1 MKIRFSILSVL
12 ALTFTPLFAWA
23 GGVAVIE
30 SGVDPSYG
38 RSTIEFRDDQIRME
52 LEGAGVDGYMLM
64 RDGSLYTVTTQG
76 GQPFVM
82 DLGVMINM
90 LGGFM
95 EEQPTLEAPISN
107 LVTVESTGRTE
118 QVAGISGQV
127 YNVTYIDEGGRQ
139 ITEEVVIGNHPAL
152 RTLSRTLESW
162 SRTMAEQMN
171 SDVVDYEDT
180 MGQLLTRGDGI
191 LRLGSHY
198 RLVSIDGNAPPASRF
213 ELPAA
218 PQQMPDLGAL
228 MSGALNNNQ
237 NQPEAQSQAQQ
248 EAPAEA
254 QGSNPIG
261 DFFNRRSQR
270 QQDRVESRTEQEVD
284 QATDRA
290 VDRAIDNI
298 FRRF

>member
-1 MKIRFSILSVL
+1 MKIRYSVLSVL
-12 ALTFTPLFAWA
+12 ALALAPLFAWA

-30 SGVDPSYG
+30 SGIDPGHG
-38 RSTIEFRDDQIRME
+38 RSTIEFSGDQIRME
-52 LEGAGVDGYMLM
+52 LTGAELDGYLLM
-64 RDGSLYTVTTQG
+64 RDGSVYTVTTQG

-82 DLGVMINM
+82 DLSAMMNM

-95 EEQPTLEAPISN
+95 EDQTSLEAPISD

-127 YNVTYIDEGGRQ
+127 YNVTYIDDDGRQ
-139 ITEEVVIGNHPAL
+139 VTEEVVIGNHPAL
-152 RTLSRTLESW
+152 RALTRSLESW
-162 SRTMAEQMN
+162 SRTMAERLN
-171 SDVVDYEDT
+171 TEVADYDET
-180 MGQLLTRGDGI
+180 MGQLLTYGDGI

-228 MSGALNNNQ
+228 MSGALSNN
-237 NQPEAQSQAQQ
+237 EGESASQSQQQ
-248 EAPAEA
+248 TPAEA